1 MGKRE
6 ENKVVKDYHPSVLA
20 DLLELIN
27 KFGTDKAYQICK
39 DQKLKEQRQIF
50 EKLYL

>member
-6 ENKVVKDYHPSVLA
+6 ENKVAKDYHPSVLA
-20 DLLELIN
+20 DLLDLID

-39 DQKLKEQRQIF
+39 DQKLKEQKEIF

>member
-1 MGKRE
+1 MSTRE
-6 ENKVVKDYHPSVLA
+6 ENRIVKDYHPSVLA
-20 DLLELIN
+20 DLLDLIN

-39 DQKLKEQRQIF
+39 DQKLKEQKEIF

>member
-1 MGKRE
+1 MTKRE
-6 ENKVVKDYHPSVLA
+6 ENAMVKEYHPSALA
-20 DLLELIN
+20 DLLDLID

-39 DQKLKEQRQIF
+39 DQKLKEQKEMF